1 MSTLDPARWA
11 RVSSEFDRLVEL
23 EPEAQRAALA
33 ALADEDPSLAAEVA
47 ALIAADARADGLLE
61 HREEAL
67 APIAA
72 DQRPDLGS
80 GWRVIEAIGRG
91 GMGEVWLAESIR
103 DGVTRRAAVKL
114 LKRGMDSESLL
125 ERFLQERRIL
135 SRLSHP
141 AIAAMLDAGIT
152 PDGRP
157 FLAMQYIRGEP
168 ITAYARRVGLGL
180 TARIRLLAEVADAVD
195 HAHRHLVV
203 HRDLKPSNVL
213 VDEDG
218 RPHLLDFGIA
228 KVLGEDTD
236 QLVVTATGVR
246 VLSPA
251 YAAPEQVRG
260 EDVSV
265 AADVYGLGV
274 LLYELLTGRLPH
286 QRSGRVERLAQEINE
301 ERTLRPSSAASDA
314 GQAQPIPWARRLA
327 GDLDTILLKAIHPEP
342 ERRYASAAALAD
354 DLRRYLAGR
363 PIHARPDRG
372 WYRFGKLLSR
382 HRLAAALTLGSL
394 LLLMGSLGWS
404 LAQSRQAHAEALAAQ
419 ALLRQQ
425 EERLGETAARL
436 ARLAGGLD
444 ELAALE
450 DSGAASARAWAWLRL
465 ADTLADSGQIQS
477 ARRALQASR
486 VAQATGS
493 DPVLDRAQDQ
503 LEAHLAGR

>member
-1 MSTLDPARWA
+1 MSTADPARWA
-11 RVSSEFDRLVEL
+11 RVGAEFDRIVEL

-33 ALADEDPSLAAEVA
+33 ALASDDPALAAEVE
-47 ALIAADARADGLLE
+47 ALIAADAQADGLLE

-72 DQRPDLGS
+72 DQRPDLGG

-91 GMGEVWLAESIR
+91 GMGEVWLAESLGG
-103 DGVTRRAAVKL
+103 GVGRRAAVKL
-114 LKRGMDSESLL
+114 LKRGMDSEALL

-135 SRLSHP
+135 GRLSHP
-141 AIAAMLDAGIT
+141 AIAGMLDAGIT

-157 FLAMQYIRGEP
+157 FLAMEYIRGEP
-168 ITAYARRVGLGL
+168 ITAYARRAGLGL

-195 HAHRHLVV
+195 HAHRQLVV
-203 HRDLKPSNVL
+203 HRDLKPGNVL

-286 QRSGRVERLAQEINE
+286 QRSGRVERLAQEISE
-301 ERTLRPSSAASDA
+301 ERALRPSSAASDA
-314 GQAQPIPWARRLA
+314 ALALQVPWARRLA

-354 DLRRYLAGR
+354 DLRRYLSGR

-372 WYRFGKLLSR
+372 WYRFGKFLSR
-382 HRLAAALTLGSL
+382 HRLAAVLTLAGL
-394 LLLMGSLGWS
+394 ALLMGSLGWS
-404 LAQSRQAHAEALAAQ
+404 LGQSRQARAEALAAQ
-419 ALLRQQ
+419 SVLRQQ
-425 EERLGETAARL
+425 DERLAEAAARSATV
-436 ARLAGGLD
+436 ARGLD

-450 DSGAASARAWAWLRL
+450 GGGAPSARAWAWLRL
-465 ADTLADSGQIQS
+465 AGALADTGQAES
-477 ARRALQASR
+477 ARRALRASR
-486 VAQATGS
+486 AATATGP
-493 DPVLDRAQDQ
+493 DPVLEHAQDQ
-503 LEAHLAGR
+503 LEARLARR